1 LERTVTLPPF
11 QSLLDDHAADL
22 HRFVVASIGAHDG
35 ADCFQ
40 ETIVAALRAYPN
52 LTSDEN
58 LRGWLFTIAHRKVI
72 DRARQRA
79 RHAVPMAEPPEAPA
93 PPARDTAGDDELW
106 AAVRELPPKQ
116 RSAVVQRYLL
126 DRPYA
131 EIADT
136 LGCSEAAARQNVRA
150 GLQRLRKE
158 VAA

>member
-1 LERTVTLPPF
+1 MSLPPF
-11 QSLLDDHAADL
+11 QSLLDEHAADV
-22 HRFVVASIGAHDG
+22 HRYVVAAMGAHDG

-40 ETIVAALRAYPN
+40 ETVVAALRAYPA
-52 LTSDEN
+52 LRDGEN

-79 RHAVPMAEPPEAPA
+79 RHAVPVAEAPEVAA
-93 PPARDTAGDDELW
+93 PPPRDGSGDDELW
-106 AAVRELPPKQ
+106 GAVRELPPKQ
-116 RSAVVQRYLL
+116 RSAVVQRFVL

-136 LGCSEAAARQNVRA
+136 LGCSEPAARQNVRA

-158 VAA
+158 VTP